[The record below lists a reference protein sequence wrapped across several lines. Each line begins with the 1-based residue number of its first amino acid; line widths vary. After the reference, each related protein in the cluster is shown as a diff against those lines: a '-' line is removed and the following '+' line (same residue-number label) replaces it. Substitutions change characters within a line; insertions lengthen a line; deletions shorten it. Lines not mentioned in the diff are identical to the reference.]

1 MHKVQQVLRFHGAC
15 RPFFRR
21 SVYIRRITDQATHTD
36 FEIFGDRLKIF
47 RSVDSFVVY
56 RNSLFLSE
64 PTKTVGFVPTMGALH
79 VGHKS
84 LYDCART
91 ENDILI
97 GSIFVN
103 PTQFGPNEDLDRYPR
118 TPMADCELLAAAG
131 VDAVFMPTPAD
142 MYGPHHR
149 TWVVPGGFDHLP
161 EAADRPGHFRGVA
174 TVVAQLLNLAR
185 PHRSYFGQK
194 DALQCAVL
202 RRVAADLR
210 LPGEIVVRPTVREA
224 DGLALSSRNAYLTG
238 PGEREAATVL
248 YKALLA
254 MQEKRESSGTPVVK
268 SAELKHVGMKIL
280 KAEPLI
286 SSIQYLSIGSKET
299 MEEIEEVGEDGAV
312 VSLAVKLGS
321 VRLIDNIV
329 L

>member
-1 MHKVQQVLRFHGAC
+1 
-15 RPFFRR
+15 
-21 SVYIRRITDQATHTD
+21 
-36 FEIFGDRLKIF
+36 
-47 RSVDSFVVY
+47 
-56 RNSLFLSE
+56 
-64 PTKTVGFVPTMGALH
+64 MGALH

-118 TPMADCELLAAAG
+118 TPLADCELLAAAG

-174 TVVAQLLNLAR
+174 TVVAAAGRRR
-185 PHRSYFGQK
+185 PPPAGGDRG
-194 DALQCAVL
+194 
-202 RRVAADLR
+202 AAH
-210 LPGEIVVRPTVREA
+210 GGEA

-254 MQEKRESSGTPVVK
+254 VQEKRESSGTPVVK